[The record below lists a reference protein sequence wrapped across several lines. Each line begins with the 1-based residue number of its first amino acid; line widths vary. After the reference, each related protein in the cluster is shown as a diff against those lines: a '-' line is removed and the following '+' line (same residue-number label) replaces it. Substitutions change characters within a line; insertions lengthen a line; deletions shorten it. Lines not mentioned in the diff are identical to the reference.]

1 MNLDEYLDKI
11 LENVMSTGGIEKVK
25 NIIKEDMSS
34 CGFKYK
40 TTKIECQVYTEEN
53 NYTPRV
59 EINSENCQDGE
70 VIFID
75 YHIDEI

>member
-25 NIIKEDMSS
+25 NIIKEDMNS
-34 CGFKYK
+34 CGFEYEA
-40 TTKIECQVYTEEN
+40 TKVECQVYTKEN
-53 NYTPRV
+53 NYAPRV
-59 EINSENCQDGE
+59 EINSENYQDGE
-70 VIFID
+70 VIFVD